1 MPSLEELR
9 ELIVSSGV
17 TVAGGMDVLDLER
30 SFVEDVS
37 GVLRSATVS
46 RDIDA
51 QVHGRLSCEIAA
63 DVDWPQV
70 LLAPHMTLTSA
81 SLSHRFDLGV
91 YVPQIPERPAGESPA
106 TFQVEADDI
115 LARVNVPHLDSV
127 EVDEATEVL
136 AKVRELLDGAGLAHS
151 IDSSADGKTFDDP
164 RVWPWSEQATTLEIC
179 NELLDA
185 IGYRGLWADQSG
197 RVRSQEAVAAADRA
211 TEWVYDADDERESIV
226 LDRSRSAP
234 ARRAPNRWVFTVGDP
249 MRVAIEEG
257 DGIYTRNNV
266 NDGPTSQD
274 ARGGWVISTVVTVDV
289 VDHESLVRKG
299 DEHVE
304 RALRDADQVP
314 AETGPQP
321 LTWHR
326 TVVRLHDSVLGDSKR
341 LVTSWQLN
349 VLTGVMSQQWR
360 RA

>member
-1 MPSLEELR
+1 MPSLAQLR
-9 ELIVSSGV
+9 DLIVSPGV
-17 TVAGGMDVLDLER
+17 EVSGGMDVLDLDR
-30 SFVEDVS
+30 SFIEDVS
-37 GVLRSATVS
+37 GVLRAASVG
-46 RDIDA
+46 RDVDA
-51 QVHGRLSCEIAA
+51 QVHGRLTCEVAR
-63 DVDWPQV
+63 DLDWPRV

-91 YVPQIPERPAGESPA
+91 YVPQIPERPAGETPA
-106 TFQVEADDI
+106 TFTVEADDI

-136 AKVRELLDGAGLAHS
+136 AKVRELLDAAGLDHS
-151 IDSSADGKTFDDP
+151 LDSSADGKTFDDP
-164 RVWPWSEQATTLEIC
+164 KVWPWSEQASTLEIC

-185 IGYRGLWADQSG
+185 IGYRRLWADQSG
-197 RVRSQEAVAAADRA
+197 RVRSQEAVPAADRA
-211 TEWVYDADDERESIV
+211 VEWVYDVSDQRQSIV

-249 MRVAIEEG
+249 MRVAIEED
-257 DGIYTRNNV
+257 DGIYTRNNLD
-266 NDGPTSQD
+266 DGPTSQD
-274 ARGGWVISTVVTVDV
+274 ARGGWIIATQVDVDV
-289 VDHESLVRKG
+289 VDQESLVRKG

-304 RALRDADQVP
+304 RALRDADQVT

-326 TVVRLHDSVLGDSKR
+326 TVVRLLDPVLGDSKR
-341 LVTSWQLN
+341 LVTSWSLD
-349 VLTGVMSQQWR
+349 VLSGAMSQQWR